1 MAPVYL
7 AATSLHFHP
16 WLGNGGGG
24 VQDEKSCGCKRENG
38 VQRSKNEPPFFF
50 SLPAI
55 QTRRERLDVV
65 VVRRGVG
72 GQNSLPL
79 VNWPGLVTSARFLQL
94 QRTGHLSAL
103 YAFILIISRF
113 EF

>member
-50 SLPAI
+50 FSSSNPD
-55 QTRRERLDVV
+55 TPREIG
-65 VVRRGVG
+65 RGG
-72 GQNSLPL
+72 GEKGSRGPEFLTTG
-79 VNWPGLVTSARFLQL
+79 NWPGLVTSARFLQL

>member
-79 VNWPGLVTSARFLQL
+79 VTGRGWLQAHASCSSRGLVIYRLYM
-94 QRTGHLSAL
+94 HL
-103 YAFILIISRF
+103 F
-113 EF
+113 